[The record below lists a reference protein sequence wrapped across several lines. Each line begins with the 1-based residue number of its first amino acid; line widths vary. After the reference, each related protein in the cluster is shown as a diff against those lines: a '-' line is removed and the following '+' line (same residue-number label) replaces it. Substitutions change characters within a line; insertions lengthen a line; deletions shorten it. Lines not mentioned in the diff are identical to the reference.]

1 MLSRLEQPDRQ
12 ELEAL
17 REPLELLP
25 LIGPDQHAWD
35 DEADLIAVRQM
46 EGRDPFSKFVVRR
59 DPFSKFVVRTVI
71 SFFHK
76 VIGKHFKVGSSQRG
90 SKLL

>member
-1 MLSRLEQPDRQ
+1 MLSMLEQPDRQ

-46 EGRDPFSKFVVRR
+46 EGRDPFSKFVVR
-59 DPFSKFVVRTVI
+59 TVI